1 MQYRAH
7 RLYARGRVPLCSEDS
22 AYRIGKGNV
31 STYGKGYIDKAI
43 TKETTHL
50 VYKRKEMIDIVIR
63 SIDDAE

>member
-31 STYGKGYIDKAI
+31 STYGKGCMDKANEKKQHTSS
-43 TKETTHL
+43 TKG
-50 VYKRKEMIDIVIR
+50 RR
-63 SIDDAE
+63 